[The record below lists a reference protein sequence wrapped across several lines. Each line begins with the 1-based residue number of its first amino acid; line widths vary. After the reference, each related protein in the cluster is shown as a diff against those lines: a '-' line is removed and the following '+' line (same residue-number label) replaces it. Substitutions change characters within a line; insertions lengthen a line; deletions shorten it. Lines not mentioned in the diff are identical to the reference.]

1 MTFKPRQAWCGL
13 PLNDPRV
20 APIDGITYMGGWDKP
35 HGPFG
40 FCTVECRKIGRRFG
54 WHLKLSPRTEQISLE
69 STTLATDDLNKERA
83 KAKNEIRRLKRKVNR
98 LRSTL
103 LYSRSTIDLTSQQ
116 LNEMVGK
123 RN

>member
-1 MTFKPRQAWCGL
+1 
-13 PLNDPRV
+13 
-20 APIDGITYMGGWDKP
+20 MGGWDKL

-54 WHLKLSPRTEQISLE
+54 WHLKLPPRTEQISLE